1 MTPLVI
7 IPARYGSSRL
17 PGKPLVP
24 ITSRGGVSRPL
35 IEWSWRAAVAA
46 VGEDAVIVATDDD
59 RIAALVSG
67 FGGRSVMTSPDLR
80 NGTERCA
87 AAVRQLGLTPDVVVD
102 FQGDNP
108 LVPAAHVAALIGAFE
123 RPDVAVATPYI
134 TCDAALAGLILG
146 EHAAGRVGGT
156 CVVIRQDGKAAYFSK
171 WPIPHGANPAIP
183 LKLHIGLYAY
193 SRSALEAYAAMPASP
208 LELAEGLEQL
218 RFLDAGWP
226 IEMIAVEAPPQGIW
240 EVNNPQDVA
249 LVAQRLTD

>member
-7 IPARYGSSRL
+7 IPARFGSSRF

-59 RIAALVSG
+59 RIAAVVNG

-87 AAVRQLGLTPDVVVD
+87 AAVRQLGLSPDVVVN

-108 LVPAAHVAALIGAFE
+108 LLPPDHVAALIAAFE

-134 TCDAALAGLILG
+134 TCDTALTGLILC

-156 CVVIRQDGKAAYFSK
+156 CVVIRQDGTAAYFSK
-171 WPIPHGANPAIP
+171 WPIPHGATAAFP

-193 SRSALEAYAAMPASP
+193 SRPALEAYPAMPASP

-226 IEMIAVEAPPQGIW
+226 IEMIEVAAPRQGIW

-249 LVAQRLTD
+249 LVAQRLAD

>member
-7 IPARYGSSRL
+7 IPARYGSRRL

-67 FGGRSVMTSPDLR
+67 FGGRSVMTSSDLR

-87 AAVRQLGLTPDVVVD
+87 AAVRQLGLTPDVVVN

-108 LVPAAHVAALIGAFE
+108 LVPAAHVAALIAAFE

-134 TCDAALAGLILG
+134 TCDAALAGLILD

-193 SRSALEAYAAMPASP
+193 SRSALQAYAAMPASP

>member
-7 IPARYGSSRL
+7 IPARYGSNRL

-46 VGEDAVIVATDDD
+46 VGEGAVIVATDDD

-67 FGGRSVMTSPDLR
+67 FGGRSVMTSPELR

-87 AAVRQLGLTPDVVVD
+87 AAVRQLGLTPDVVVN

-108 LVPAAHVAALIGAFE
+108 LVPAAHVAALISAFE

-134 TCDAALAGLILG
+134 TCDEALAGLILG

-226 IEMIAVEAPPQGIW
+226 IEMIAVEAPRQGIW

>member
-1 MTPLVI
+1 MTPLII
-7 IPARYGSSRL
+7 IPARFGSSRF

-46 VGEDAVIVATDDD
+46 VGGDAVIVATDDD
-59 RIAALVSG
+59 RIAAVVNG

-87 AAVRQLGLTPDVVVD
+87 AAVRQLGVSPDMVVN

-108 LVPAAHVAALIGAFE
+108 LLPPDHVAALIAAFQ

-134 TCDAALAGLILG
+134 TCDTALTGLILG

-171 WPIPHGANPAIP
+171 WPIPHGASAAFP

-193 SRSALEAYAAMPASP
+193 SRPALEAYAAMPPSP

-226 IEMIAVEAPPQGIW
+226 IEMIEVAAPPQGIW

-249 LVAQRLTD
+249 LVAQRLAE